1 MRGLNNESEVTTII
15 DHNSFPFSDLTLAR
29 RLEKTEALANADFV
43 EARAKAFPE
52 SGAGWMELGGA
63 YAMYDGPS
71 SPATQTFG
79 LGISQPVTGPRLDEI
94 EEFFRVRGAQIFHEI
109 CPMADPSAVA
119 LLNERGYQPME
130 FTSVLYRPIT
140 KDLRL
145 ASSRNERIQ
154 VRLTLPGEEDVWA
167 QIALR
172 GWSETD
178 ELAEFFKGLG
188 QISAKRTAAHFFF
201 AELEGEAIATGAL
214 SISDGVALLAGAST
228 IPEGRKQGAQL
239 ALLEGRLRYAAQQ
252 SCDIAMMGALPGSG
266 SQRNA
271 ERNGFRIAY
280 TRVKWHLPRTEPER
294 VTQTV

>member
-1 MRGLNNESEVTTII
+1 MIGQNNQSEAKTIT
-15 DHNSFPFSDLTLAR
+15 DDSFPFSDLALAR
-29 RLEKTEALANADFV
+29 RLERTEALANADFV
-43 EARAKAFPE
+43 EARAKAFPD

-71 SPATQTFG
+71 SPVTQTFG
-79 LGISQPVTGPRLDEI
+79 LGISQPVTGPRLNEI
-94 EEFFRVRGAQIFHEI
+94 EEFFRVRDAEIFHEI
-109 CPMADPSAVA
+109 CPLADPSAVA

-130 FTSVLYRPIT
+130 FTSVLYRPIS

-145 ASSRNERIQ
+145 TSSRNEKIQ
-154 VRLTLPGEEDVWA
+154 VRLTRPGEEDAWA

-172 GWSETD
+172 GWSETG
-178 ELAEFFKGLG
+178 ELEEFFKGLG
-188 QISAKRTAAHFFF
+188 QISAKRTAAHSFF
-201 AELEGEAIATGAL
+201 AELAGETIATGAL

-239 ALLEGRLRYAAQQ
+239 ALLESRLRYAAQQ
-252 SCDIAMMGALPGSG
+252 GCDIAMMGALPGSG

-280 TRVKWHLPRTEPER
+280 TRVKWHLPDPEEAE
-294 VTQTV
+294 